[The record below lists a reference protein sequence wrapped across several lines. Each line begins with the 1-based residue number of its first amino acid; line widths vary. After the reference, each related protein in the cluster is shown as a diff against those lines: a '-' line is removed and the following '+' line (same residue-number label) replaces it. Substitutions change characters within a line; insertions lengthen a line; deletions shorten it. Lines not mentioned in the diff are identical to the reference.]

1 MPSIEIR
8 GNVDLR
14 KALRAFAPDLEKQL
28 RKDLAAAMKPV
39 VAKARGFVPANSEI
53 MRGWQPR
60 SFSEAKFPFFNAS
73 TIKSGIVYSASPSKV
88 NPYGFSSMAT
98 ITNKSAAGAIY
109 ETAGRNG
116 PQPWVG
122 PKAGG
127 ASNKVSRSVN
137 REAGE
142 QFIKNLPDLTSS
154 LKGRGRLIFKAWAQ
168 DQGKAEGA
176 ALTAIDKTTRAF
188 NALVSKGPVS
198 RAA

>member
-1 MPSIEIR
+1 MPAIEIR

-28 RKDLAAAMKPV
+28 KKDLAAAMKPV
-39 VAKARGFVPANSEI
+39 VAKARGFAPAQAPMS
-53 MRGWQPR
+53 GWAPR
-60 SFSEAKFPFFNAS
+60 SFSEAKFPFYSAS
-73 TIKSGIVYSASPSKV
+73 TIKSGIVYSTSPSKV

-127 ASNKVSRSVN
+127 ASKGVSRSVN
-137 REAGE
+137 PGAGAT
-142 QFIKNLPDLTSS
+142 FIKNLPELTSS
-154 LKGRGRLIFKAWAQ
+154 LKGRGRLIFKAWAE
-168 DQGKAEGA
+168 DQGKADGA

>member
-1 MPSIEIR
+1 MPTIEIR

-28 RKDLAAAMKPV
+28 KKDLAAAMKPV
-39 VAKARGFVPANSEI
+39 VAKARGFAPAQAPMS
-53 MRGWQPR
+53 GWAPR
-60 SFSEAKFPFFNAS
+60 SFSEAKFPFYSAS
-73 TIKSGIVYSASPSKV
+73 TIKSGIVYSTSPSKV

-127 ASNKVSRSVN
+127 ASRKVSRSVN
-137 REAGE
+137 PKAGAT
-142 QFIKNLPDLTSS
+142 FIENLPELTSS
-154 LKGRGRLIFKAWAQ
+154 LKGRGRLIFRAWAQ

-188 NALVSKGPVS
+188 NAIISKGKLS